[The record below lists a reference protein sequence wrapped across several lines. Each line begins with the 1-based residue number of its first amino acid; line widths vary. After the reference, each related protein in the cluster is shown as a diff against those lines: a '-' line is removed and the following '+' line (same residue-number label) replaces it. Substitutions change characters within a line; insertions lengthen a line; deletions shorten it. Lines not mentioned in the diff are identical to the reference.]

1 MKNRAR
7 FFSQLHPFRTFSAIL
22 YDRFVPRGRKLRLT
36 DELDAVSC
44 HQKDSTRTYYLEK
57 ISSTLFIS
65 SLMGAALLFGAL
77 YSARQNRSIPSNL
90 ITRPGYGE
98 AVLEET
104 LNLTAAGE
112 GESESVTVR
121 VSPKAYTYKQAQI
134 LLNQAEIQLQ
144 KQLPGRNDSLDDVRF
159 PLQLPQALMDGSI
172 SAEYTISPYGVID
185 DTSGAIVGDL
195 TENGTPVT
203 IEATLK
209 VQELERICRYAAVVF
224 PPVLTDREQFSAE
237 LDTALRTAD
246 SSDPTS
252 DQIQLPAY
260 AGDTPLSWSRP
271 KGPFLTILSILTILL
286 PALFWFQK
294 DEKMKELAKKRRE
307 LLDLDYSEL
316 LFKLTLLI
324 GAGLTIKGAFS
335 RICSQQDTLQNGSSM
350 PAGTGTG
357 CIQHPRH
364 IGSQNTY
371 TQNTSRKRRHESNR
385 RHFREIK
392 GSRPASA
399 HPVYGEIRILLR
411 EITDGVP
418 EETAYENFGRR
429 CGLPTYIKLGSL
441 LAQNLRKGSSGL
453 TALLEK
459 EAFLSL
465 QQHRTAARKMGE
477 RASMRMLFPML
488 LMFVDV
494 MLIMMV
500 PAMLSF

>member
-1 MKNRAR
+1 MKNNPR
-7 FFSQLHPFRTFSAIL
+7 FSSQIRSFSLRLHPFRKLSAFL
-22 YDRFVPRGRKLRLT
+22 YDRFVPRGKRLKLT

-77 YSARQNRSIPSNL
+77 YSARQNRGIPSNL
-90 ITRPGYGE
+90 ITRPGYGK
-98 AVLEET
+98 APLEET

-112 GESESVTVR
+112 KESESVTIR
-121 VSPKAYTYKQAQI
+121 VSPKAYTYKQAQD
-134 LLNQAEIQLQ
+134 LLDQAETQLQ
-144 KQLPGRNDSLDDVRF
+144 KQLPGRNGSLDDVRY
-159 PLQLPQALMDGSI
+159 PLQLPQSLLDDAI

-185 DTSGAIVGDL
+185 DTSGVIVGDL

-203 IEATLK
+203 VEATLK
-209 VQELERICRYAAVVF
+209 VQGLERICRYAAVIF
-224 PPVLTDREQFSAE
+224 PPALTDKEQFSAD
-237 LDTALRTAD
+237 LDTALRAAD
-246 SSDPTS
+246 NSDPTS
-252 DQIQLPAY
+252 DQIRLPAY

-271 KGPFLTILSILTILL
+271 KGSFLTILFILTLLL
-286 PALFWFQK
+286 PTLFWFQK

-335 RICSQQDTLQNGSSM
+335 RICSQQETLQNSSSL
-350 PAGTGTG
+350 PARGGKDSM
-357 CIQHPRH
+357 QHPTERNKLPS
-364 IGSQNTY
+364 G
-371 TQNTSRKRRHESNR
+371 
-385 RHFREIK
+385 K
-392 GSRPASA
+392 GSRPESA
-399 HPVYGEIRILLR
+399 HPVYGEIQILLR

>member
-1 MKNRAR
+1 MKNNPR
-7 FFSQLHPFRTFSAIL
+7 FSSQIRSFSLRLHPFRKLSAFL
-22 YDRFVPRGRKLRLT
+22 YDRFVPRGKRLKLT

-77 YSARQNRSIPSNL
+77 YSARQNRGIPSNL
-90 ITRPGYGE
+90 ITRPGYGK
-98 AVLEET
+98 AALEET

-112 GESESVTVR
+112 KESESVTIR
-121 VSPKAYTYKQAQI
+121 VSPKAYTYKQAQD
-134 LLNQAEIQLQ
+134 LLDQAETQLQ
-144 KQLPGRNDSLDDVRF
+144 KQLPGRNDSLDDVRY
-159 PLQLPQALMDGSI
+159 PLQLPQSLLDDAI

-185 DTSGAIVGDL
+185 DTSGVIVGDL

-203 IEATLK
+203 VEATLK
-209 VQELERICRYAAVVF
+209 VQGLERICRYAAVVF
-224 PPVLTDREQFSAE
+224 PPALTDKEQFSAD
-237 LDTALRTAD
+237 LDTALRAAD
-246 SSDPTS
+246 NSDPTS
-252 DQIQLPAY
+252 DQIRLPAY

-271 KGPFLTILSILTILL
+271 KGPFLTILFILTLLL
-286 PALFWFQK
+286 PTLFWFQK

-335 RICSQQDTLQNGSSM
+335 RICSQQEALQNSSSL
-350 PAGTGTG
+350 PARGGKDSM
-357 CIQHPRH
+357 QHPTERNKLPS
-364 IGSQNTY
+364 G
-371 TQNTSRKRRHESNR
+371 
-385 RHFREIK
+385 K
-392 GSRPASA
+392 GSRPESA
-399 HPVYGEIRILLR
+399 HPVYGEIQILLR

>member
-1 MKNRAR
+1 MKNNPR
-7 FFSQLHPFRTFSAIL
+7 FSSPIRSFSLRLHPFRKLSAFL
-22 YDRFVPRGRKLRLT
+22 YDRFVPRGKRLKLT

-77 YSARQNRSIPSNL
+77 YSARQNRGIPSNL
-90 ITRPGYGE
+90 ITRPGYGK
-98 AVLEET
+98 AALEET

-112 GESESVTVR
+112 KESESVTIR
-121 VSPKAYTYKQAQI
+121 VSPKAYTYKQAQD
-134 LLNQAEIQLQ
+134 LLDQAETQLQ
-144 KQLPGRNDSLDDVRF
+144 KQLPGRNDSLDDVRY
-159 PLQLPQALMDGSI
+159 PLQLPQSLLDDTI

-185 DTSGAIVGDL
+185 DTSGVIVGDL

-203 IEATLK
+203 VEATLK
-209 VQELERICRYAAVVF
+209 VQGLERICRYAAVVF
-224 PPVLTDREQFSAE
+224 PPALTDKEQFSAD
-237 LDTALRTAD
+237 LDTALRAAD
-246 SSDPTS
+246 NSDPTS
-252 DQIQLPAY
+252 DQIRLPAY

-271 KGPFLTILSILTILL
+271 KGPFLTILFILTLLL
-286 PALFWFQK
+286 PTLFWFQK

-335 RICSQQDTLQNGSSM
+335 RICSQQEALQNSSSL
-350 PAGTGTG
+350 PARGGKDSM
-357 CIQHPRH
+357 QHPTERNKLPS
-364 IGSQNTY
+364 G
-371 TQNTSRKRRHESNR
+371 
-385 RHFREIK
+385 K
-392 GSRPASA
+392 GSRPESA
-399 HPVYGEIRILLR
+399 HPVYGEIQILLR

>member
-1 MKNRAR
+1 MKNNPR
-7 FFSQLHPFRTFSAIL
+7 FSSQIRSFSLRLHPFRKLSAFL
-22 YDRFVPRGRKLRLT
+22 YDRFVPRGKRLKLT

-77 YSARQNRSIPSNL
+77 YSARQNRGIPSNL
-90 ITRPGYGE
+90 ITRPGYGK
-98 AVLEET
+98 AALEET

-112 GESESVTVR
+112 KESESVTIR
-121 VSPKAYTYKQAQI
+121 VSPKAYTYKQAQD
-134 LLNQAEIQLQ
+134 LLDQAETQLQ
-144 KQLPGRNDSLDDVRF
+144 KQLPGRNDSLDDVRY
-159 PLQLPQALMDGSI
+159 PLQLPQSLLDDAI

-185 DTSGAIVGDL
+185 DTSGVIVGDL

-203 IEATLK
+203 VEATLK

-224 PPVLTDREQFSAE
+224 PPALTDKEQFSAD
-237 LDTALRTAD
+237 LDTALRAAD
-246 SSDPTS
+246 NSDPTS
-252 DQIQLPAY
+252 DQIRLPAY

-271 KGPFLTILSILTILL
+271 KGPFLTILFILTLLL
-286 PALFWFQK
+286 PTLFWFQK

-335 RICSQQDTLQNGSSM
+335 RICSQQEALQNSSSL
-350 PAGTGTG
+350 PARGGKDSM
-357 CIQHPRH
+357 QHPTERNKLPS
-364 IGSQNTY
+364 G
-371 TQNTSRKRRHESNR
+371 
-385 RHFREIK
+385 K
-392 GSRPASA
+392 GSRPESA

>member
-1 MKNRAR
+1 MKNNPR
-7 FFSQLHPFRTFSAIL
+7 FSSQIRSFSLRLHPFRKLSAFL
-22 YDRFVPRGRKLRLT
+22 YDRFVPRGKRLKLT

-77 YSARQNRSIPSNL
+77 YSARQNRGIPSNL
-90 ITRPGYGE
+90 ITRPGYGK
-98 AVLEET
+98 AALEET

-112 GESESVTVR
+112 KESESVTIR
-121 VSPKAYTYKQAQI
+121 VSPKAYTYKQAQD
-134 LLNQAEIQLQ
+134 LLDQAETQLQ
-144 KQLPGRNDSLDDVRF
+144 KQLPGRNDSLDDVRY
-159 PLQLPQALMDGSI
+159 PLQLPQSLLDDAI

-185 DTSGAIVGDL
+185 DTSGVIVGDL

-203 IEATLK
+203 VEATLK
-209 VQELERICRYAAVVF
+209 VQGLERICRYAAVIF
-224 PPVLTDREQFSAE
+224 PPALTDKEQFSAD
-237 LDTALRTAD
+237 LDTALRAAD
-246 SSDPTS
+246 NSDPTS
-252 DQIQLPAY
+252 DQIRLPAY

-271 KGPFLTILSILTILL
+271 KGPFLTILFILTLLL

-335 RICSQQDTLQNGSSM
+335 RICSQQEALQNSSSL
-350 PAGTGTG
+350 PARGGKDSM
-357 CIQHPRH
+357 QHPTERNKLPS
-364 IGSQNTY
+364 G
-371 TQNTSRKRRHESNR
+371 
-385 RHFREIK
+385 K
-392 GSRPASA
+392 GSRPESA
-399 HPVYGEIRILLR
+399 HPVYGEIQILLR

>member
-1 MKNRAR
+1 MENKPR
-7 FFSQLHPFRTFSAIL
+7 FSSQIRSFFLRLHPFRKLSVFL
-22 YDRFVPRGRKLRLT
+22 YDHFVPRGRKLKLT
-36 DELDAVSC
+36 DAVDAVSC

-57 ISSTLFIS
+57 ISFTLFIS

-77 YSARQNRSIPSNL
+77 YSARQNRGIPSNL

-98 AVLEET
+98 ASLEET

-112 GESESVTVR
+112 KESERVTIR
-121 VSPKAYTYKQAQI
+121 ISPKAYTYKQAQD
-134 LLNQAEIQLQ
+134 LLDQAETQLQ
-144 KQLPGRNDSLDDVRF
+144 KQLPGRNDSLDDVRY
-159 PLQLPQALMDGSI
+159 PLQLPQSLLDDAI

-185 DTSGAIVGDL
+185 DTSGVIVGDL

-203 IEATLK
+203 VEATLK

-224 PPVLTDREQFSAE
+224 PPALTDKEQFSAD
-237 LDTALRTAD
+237 LDTALRAAD
-246 SSDPTS
+246 NSDPTS
-252 DQIQLPAY
+252 DQIRLPAY

-271 KGPFLTILSILTILL
+271 KGPFLTILFILTLLL
-286 PALFWFQK
+286 PTLFWFQK

-335 RICSQQDTLQNGSSM
+335 RICSQQEALQNSSSL
-350 PAGTGTG
+350 PARGGKDSM
-357 CIQHPRH
+357 QHPTERNKLPS
-364 IGSQNTY
+364 G
-371 TQNTSRKRRHESNR
+371 
-385 RHFREIK
+385 K
-392 GSRPASA
+392 GSRPESA
-399 HPVYGEIRILLR
+399 HPVYGEIQILLR

>member
-1 MKNRAR
+1 MKNNPR
-7 FFSQLHPFRTFSAIL
+7 FSSPIRSFSLRLRPFRKLSAFL
-22 YDRFVPRGRKLRLT
+22 YDRFVPRGKRLKLT

-57 ISSTLFIS
+57 ISS
-65 SLMGAALLFGAL
+65 
-77 YSARQNRSIPSNL
+77 ARQNRGIPSNL
-90 ITRPGYGE
+90 ITRPGYGK
-98 AVLEET
+98 AALEET

-112 GESESVTVR
+112 KESESVTIR
-121 VSPKAYTYKQAQI
+121 VSPKAYTYKQAQD
-134 LLNQAEIQLQ
+134 LLDQAETQLQ
-144 KQLPGRNDSLDDVRF
+144 KQLPGRNDSLDDVRY
-159 PLQLPQALMDGSI
+159 PLQLPQSLLDDTI

-185 DTSGAIVGDL
+185 DTSGVIVGDL

-203 IEATLK
+203 VEATLK

-224 PPVLTDREQFSAE
+224 PPALTDKEQFSAD
-237 LDTALRTAD
+237 LDTALRAAD
-246 SSDPTS
+246 NSDPTS
-252 DQIQLPAY
+252 DQIRLPAY

-271 KGPFLTILSILTILL
+271 KGPFLTILFILTLLL

-335 RICSQQDTLQNGSSM
+335 RICSQQEALQNSSSL
-350 PAGTGTG
+350 PARGGKDSM
-357 CIQHPRH
+357 QHPTERNKLPS
-364 IGSQNTY
+364 G
-371 TQNTSRKRRHESNR
+371 
-385 RHFREIK
+385 K
-392 GSRPASA
+392 GSRPESA
-399 HPVYGEIRILLR
+399 HPVYGEIQILLR

>member
-1 MKNRAR
+1 MKNNPR
-7 FFSQLHPFRTFSAIL
+7 FSSQIRSFSLRLHPFRKLSAFL
-22 YDRFVPRGRKLRLT
+22 YDRFVPRGKRLKLT

-77 YSARQNRSIPSNL
+77 YSARQNRGIPSNL
-90 ITRPGYGE
+90 ITRPGYGK
-98 AVLEET
+98 AALEET

-112 GESESVTVR
+112 KESESVTIR
-121 VSPKAYTYKQAQI
+121 VSPKAYTYKQAQD
-134 LLNQAEIQLQ
+134 LLDQAETQLQ
-144 KQLPGRNDSLDDVRF
+144 KQLPGRNDSLDDVRY
-159 PLQLPQALMDGSI
+159 PLQLPQSLLDDAI

-185 DTSGAIVGDL
+185 DTSGVIVGDL

-203 IEATLK
+203 VEATLK
-209 VQELERICRYAAVVF
+209 VQGLERICRYAAVIF
-224 PPVLTDREQFSAE
+224 PPALTDKEQFSAD
-237 LDTALRTAD
+237 LDTALRAAD
-246 SSDPTS
+246 NSDPTS
-252 DQIQLPAY
+252 DQIRLPAY

-271 KGPFLTILSILTILL
+271 KGPFLTILFILTLLL
-286 PALFWFQK
+286 PTLFWFQK

-335 RICSQQDTLQNGSSM
+335 RICSQQETLQNSSSL
-350 PAGTGTG
+350 PARGGKDSM
-357 CIQHPRH
+357 QHPTERNKLPS
-364 IGSQNTY
+364 G
-371 TQNTSRKRRHESNR
+371 
-385 RHFREIK
+385 K
-392 GSRPASA
+392 GSRPESA

-418 EETAYENFGRR
+418 EEAAYENFGRR

>member
-1 MKNRAR
+1 MKNNPR
-7 FFSQLHPFRTFSAIL
+7 FSSPIRSFSLRLRPFRKLSAFL
-22 YDRFVPRGRKLRLT
+22 YDRFVPRGKRLKLT

-77 YSARQNRSIPSNL
+77 YSARQNRGIPSNL
-90 ITRPGYGE
+90 ITRPGYGK
-98 AVLEET
+98 AALEET

-112 GESESVTVR
+112 KESESVTIR
-121 VSPKAYTYKQAQI
+121 VSPKAYTYKQAQD
-134 LLNQAEIQLQ
+134 LLDQAETQLQ
-144 KQLPGRNDSLDDVRF
+144 KQLPGRNDSLDDVRY
-159 PLQLPQALMDGSI
+159 PLQLPQSLLDDAI

-185 DTSGAIVGDL
+185 DTSGVIVGDL

-203 IEATLK
+203 VEATLK

-224 PPVLTDREQFSAE
+224 PPALTDKEQFSAD
-237 LDTALRTAD
+237 LDTALRAAD
-246 SSDPTS
+246 NSDPTS
-252 DQIQLPAY
+252 DQIRLPAY

-271 KGPFLTILSILTILL
+271 KGPFLTILFILTLLL
-286 PALFWFQK
+286 PTLFWFQK

-335 RICSQQDTLQNGSSM
+335 RICSQQEALQNSSSL
-350 PAGTGTG
+350 PARGGKDSM
-357 CIQHPRH
+357 QHPTERNKLPS
-364 IGSQNTY
+364 G
-371 TQNTSRKRRHESNR
+371 
-385 RHFREIK
+385 K
-392 GSRPASA
+392 GSRPESA
-399 HPVYGEIRILLR
+399 HPVYGEIQILLR

>member
-1 MKNRAR
+1 MKNNPR
-7 FFSQLHPFRTFSAIL
+7 FSSPIRSFSLRLRPFRKLSAFL
-22 YDRFVPRGRKLRLT
+22 YDRFVPRGKRLKLT

-77 YSARQNRSIPSNL
+77 YSARQNRGIPSNL
-90 ITRPGYGE
+90 ITRPGYGK
-98 AVLEET
+98 AALEET

-112 GESESVTVR
+112 KESESVTIR
-121 VSPKAYTYKQAQI
+121 VSPKAYTYKQAQD
-134 LLNQAEIQLQ
+134 LLDQAETQLQ
-144 KQLPGRNDSLDDVRF
+144 KQLPGRNDSLDDVRY
-159 PLQLPQALMDGSI
+159 PLQLPQSLLDDAI

-185 DTSGAIVGDL
+185 DTSGVIVGDL

-203 IEATLK
+203 VEATLK
-209 VQELERICRYAAVVF
+209 VQGLERICRYAAVIF
-224 PPVLTDREQFSAE
+224 PPALTDKEQFSAD
-237 LDTALRTAD
+237 LDTALRAAD
-246 SSDPTS
+246 NSDPTS
-252 DQIQLPAY
+252 DQIRLPAY

-271 KGPFLTILSILTILL
+271 KGPFLTILFILTLLL
-286 PALFWFQK
+286 PTLFWFQK

-335 RICSQQDTLQNGSSM
+335 RICSQQETLQNSSSL
-350 PAGTGTG
+350 PARGGKDSM
-357 CIQHPRH
+357 QHPTERNKLPS
-364 IGSQNTY
+364 G
-371 TQNTSRKRRHESNR
+371 
-385 RHFREIK
+385 K
-392 GSRPASA
+392 GSRPESA
-399 HPVYGEIRILLR
+399 HPVYGEIQILLR

>member
-1 MKNRAR
+1 MKNNPR
-7 FFSQLHPFRTFSAIL
+7 FSSPIRSFSLRLHPFRKLSAFL
-22 YDRFVPRGRKLRLT
+22 YDRFVPRGKRLKLT

-77 YSARQNRSIPSNL
+77 YSARQNRGIPSNL
-90 ITRPGYGE
+90 ITRPGYGK
-98 AVLEET
+98 AALEET

-112 GESESVTVR
+112 KESESVTIR
-121 VSPKAYTYKQAQI
+121 VSPKAYTYKQAQD
-134 LLNQAEIQLQ
+134 LLDQAETQLQ
-144 KQLPGRNDSLDDVRF
+144 KQLPGRNGSLDDVRY
-159 PLQLPQALMDGSI
+159 PLQLPQSLLDDAI

-185 DTSGAIVGDL
+185 DTSGVIVGDL

-203 IEATLK
+203 VEATLK
-209 VQELERICRYAAVVF
+209 VQGLERICRYAAVVF
-224 PPVLTDREQFSAE
+224 PPALTDKEQFSAD
-237 LDTALRTAD
+237 LDTALRAAD
-246 SSDPTS
+246 NSDPTS
-252 DQIQLPAY
+252 DQIRLPAY

-271 KGPFLTILSILTILL
+271 KGPFLTILFILTLLL
-286 PALFWFQK
+286 PTLFWFQK

-335 RICSQQDTLQNGSSM
+335 RICSQQEALQNSSSL
-350 PAGTGTG
+350 PARGGKDSM
-357 CIQHPRH
+357 QHPTERNKLPS
-364 IGSQNTY
+364 G
-371 TQNTSRKRRHESNR
+371 
-385 RHFREIK
+385 K
-392 GSRPASA
+392 GSRPESA
-399 HPVYGEIRILLR
+399 HPVYGEIQILLR